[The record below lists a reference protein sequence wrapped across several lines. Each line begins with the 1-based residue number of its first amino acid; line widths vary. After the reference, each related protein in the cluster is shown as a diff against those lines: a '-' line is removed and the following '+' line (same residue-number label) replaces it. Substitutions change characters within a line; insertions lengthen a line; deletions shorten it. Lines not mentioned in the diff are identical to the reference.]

1 MLLFAPMQTLP
12 PDDPT
17 LGLFQVLRDD
27 GAADPATDPFL
38 DPKTLLA
45 MYEAM
50 LRIRRIDERMLGK
63 QRQGKV
69 GFFGTITGQEAT
81 PIATAFATEK
91 RDWIF
96 PALRESSIMLCRGF
110 PLSTWLAQAY
120 GNSGDIQKGRQMPSH
135 QGGRS
140 VNQVCWSS
148 CIGPQVPQAVGAAWA
163 MRKKK
168 DGAVSVG
175 FMGDGATSE
184 ADFHTAMTFAAI
196 WKVPVVLVCQN
207 NHWSISVPTHKQT
220 ASRTIAVKAH
230 AYGIPGARVDGND
243 VLAVYATIKAA
254 VDRARRGEGPTFV
267 ECVTYRMGPH
277 SSSDDPTRYRS
288 QDEVDAWAKKDPL
301 ARFHRYLVD
310 AAILETTI
318 EKALEEK
325 LHAEFEAAIAE
336 IEPLPPPARSTM
348 FEDVYAGEL
357 PWHLKEQ
364 QAEYLS
370 MPGAPSTHGG
380 H

>member
-1 MLLFAPMQTLP
+1 MRTLP

-17 LGLFQVLRDD
+17 LGLFQILRED
-27 GAADPATDPFL
+27 GTADPDRDPFL
-38 DPKTLLA
+38 DSNKLVA

-81 PIATAFATEK
+81 PTATAFATET

-135 QGGRS
+135 QAGRS
-140 VNQVCWSS
+140 VNQVGWSS

-163 MRKKK
+163 AKKKK
-168 DGAVSVG
+168 DDVVVVG

-184 ADFHTAMTFAAI
+184 ADFHSAMTFAAI
-196 WKVPVVLVCQN
+196 WKVPAVLICQN

-243 VLAVYATIKAA
+243 VLAIYATVKAA
-254 VDRARRGEGPTFV
+254 VDRARRGEGPTFI

-288 QDEVDAWAKKDPL
+288 EDEVAAWAKKDPL
-301 ARFHRYLVD
+301 ARYRKYLVD
-310 AAILETTI
+310 AAILDDTI
-318 EKALEEK
+318 ESALEEK
-325 LHAEFEAAIAE
+325 LHAEFEAAILE
-336 IEPLPPPARSTM
+336 IEELPPPARATM
-348 FEDVYAGEL
+348 FEDVYGGEL
-357 PWHLKEQ
+357 PRHLREQ

-370 MPGAPSTHGG
+370 MPGAPSADGGG